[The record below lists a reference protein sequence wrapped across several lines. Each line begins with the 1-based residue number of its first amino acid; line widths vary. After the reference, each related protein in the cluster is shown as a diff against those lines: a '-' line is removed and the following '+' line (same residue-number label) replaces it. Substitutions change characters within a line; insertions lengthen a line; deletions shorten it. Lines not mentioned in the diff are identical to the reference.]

1 MSKQSKKSQKKKA
14 AKRNKIIVIS
24 VAVVAI
30 LVVIGV
36 IALLAIMQTREQEQ
50 AEDFTREE
58 ELASVAADADQA
70 IGQGEFEDGLRIY
83 DEAIDNTADSAERA
97 QLLADKATAYFNNEQ
112 YDEALQS
119 ALEADRVD
127 STSSIN
133 YLIAQIYEI
142 QENNEK
148 AAEFYRLAAE
158 KIDMSNPMAE
168 QDKAFYEA
176 RATELGGTQ

>member
-1 MSKQSKKSQKKKA
+1 MSKKSKKA
-14 AKRNKIIVIS
+14 QKRKAVRRNKIIAVI
-24 VAVVAI
+24 VAVIAVVA
-30 LVVIGV
+30 VIGV
-36 IALLAIMQTREQEQ
+36 IAYLAVIKTREQD
-50 AEDFTREE
+50 AGEDFTREK

-70 IGQGEFEDGLRIY
+70 IGQGNFDEGIRTYDDAINATED
-83 DEAIDNTADSAERA
+83 NAERA
-97 QLLADKATAYFNNEQ
+97 QLMADKATAYFNNEQ
-112 YDEALQS
+112 YDEALAA

-142 QENNEK
+142 KQDNAK
-148 AAEFYRLAAE
+148 AAEYYRHAAE